1 MTRPEPLAEAHS
13 SLVVRPAR
21 DDDMG
26 AVARIYG
33 YHVRHGLASFE
44 ETAPDCD
51 ELMRRRAEVSARGL
65 PYLVAE
71 REGRILGFAYASA
84 YRPRPGYR
92 HTVEDSVYVDE
103 SALRQGIGRALL
115 SRVIARCT
123 ELGYRQ
129 MVAVIGDSGNVSS
142 IGAHLALGFREAG
155 RLQAVGYKHG
165 RWVDVV
171 LMQRALGRGQSAPPE
186 RP

>member
-1 MTRPEPLAEAHS
+1 
-13 SLVVRPAR
+13 
-21 DDDMG
+21 
-26 AVARIYG
+26 
-33 YHVRHGLASFE
+33 
-44 ETAPDCD
+44 
-51 ELMRRRAEVSARGL
+51 
-65 PYLVAE
+65 
-71 REGRILGFAYASA
+71 
-84 YRPRPGYR
+84 
-92 HTVEDSVYVDE
+92 
-103 SALRQGIGRALL
+103 
-115 SRVIARCT
+115 VIARCT